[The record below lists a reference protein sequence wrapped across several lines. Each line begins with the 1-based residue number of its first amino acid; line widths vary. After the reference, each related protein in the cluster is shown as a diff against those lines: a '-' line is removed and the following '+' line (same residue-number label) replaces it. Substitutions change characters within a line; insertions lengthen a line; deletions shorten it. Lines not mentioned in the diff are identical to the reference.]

1 MELNWLYR
9 RLGED
14 FGPVTLETLHELLT
28 TGQVDPDDLVRRVDE
43 TEWQPAT
50 SLPALEIDSDS
61 QFDLDIG
68 SMLSAATRAS
78 AREAA
83 VDHTACE
90 RRNFAPV
97 RSAKNKRSAP
107 APVAIP
113 EPAAVPANWYC
124 SSLGQVLGPY
134 TFDALKE
141 MAVDG
146 TLSPTDDVR
155 EGVDGT
161 WLSAK
166 RLPELF
172 PKTASTGK
180 SSAEMDA
187 VNLDRVEWFCRIDGD
202 EFGPMSLNDLQK
214 RIGEGTLDRKDLVR
228 RSWGAA
234 WLHAQDIPG
243 LAFPVAAAVAA
254 PVVAPVAAK
263 SSALEET
270 KSFAPIRKDS
280 NREIDAVPAERPTP
294 RPAIAES
301 TLSSYAETARAAS
314 PVASS
319 YGASSTTPPPSYRPT
334 PVAPPPPPP
343 RASRSSSGPSWS
355 FSLPSGLLDNLKNP
369 KLLAGAGGFVV
380 VLALVFGAKF
390 FIGAPGVK
398 EFATIQQ
405 LWDEVDKAIQSNAA
419 DGTFQEMK
427 SKHTAEVKALKAAIE
442 KKASAQNRL
451 AQIILYCT
459 RDHLPKIYEGSAPER
474 TKRHAMMKADMQEA
488 SELFQRHTS

>member
-14 FGPVTLETLHELLT
+14 FGPVSLETLHELLT
-28 TGQVDPDDLVRRVDE
+28 TGQVDADDLVRRVDDA
-43 TEWQPAT
+43 EWQPAG
-50 SLPALEIDSDS
+50 SLPPLEVDSDS

-97 RSAKNKRSAP
+97 RRAKDKGP
-107 APVAIP
+107 APVATL
-113 EPAAVPANWYC
+113 EPAPVPANWYC

-141 MAVDG
+141 MAADG

-155 EGVDGT
+155 EGADGT

-172 PKTASTGK
+172 PKTAPTGLTST
-180 SSAEMDA
+180 EMDA

-202 EFGPMSLNDLQK
+202 EFGPMSLSDLQK

-243 LAFPVAAAVAA
+243 LAFPVLVAVPA
-254 PVVAPVAAK
+254 VAPVPAK
-263 SSALEET
+263 SAALEET
-270 KSFAPIRKDS
+270 KSFAPVRKDS
-280 NREIDAVPAERPTP
+280 NREMDAVPAERPSP

-301 TLSSYAETARAAS
+301 TISNYAETTRAAASAS
-314 PVASS
+314 PS
-319 YGASSTTPPPSYRPT
+319 YGSSSPTPPPSYRPT
-334 PVAPPPPPP
+334 PVAPPPPP
-343 RASRSSSGPSWS
+343 RASRSSSGPSWN
-355 FSLPSGLLDNLKNP
+355 FSLPSGLMDNLKNP

-380 VLALVFGAKF
+380 VLVLVFGAKL

-398 EFATIQQ
+398 EFATVQQ

-419 DGTFQEMK
+419 DAAFQDMK
-427 SKHTAEVKALKAAIE
+427 TKHTEEVKALKASIE

-459 RDHLPKIYEGSAPER
+459 RDHLPKIYNGSAPER

>member
-28 TGQVDPDDLVRRVDE
+28 TGQVDADDLVRRVDDAD
-43 TEWQPAT
+43 WQPAG
-50 SLPALEIDSDS
+50 SLPPKEVDSDS

-68 SMLSAATRAS
+68 SMLSAAARAS

-97 RSAKNKRSAP
+97 RRAKDKGPASAAPSEP
-107 APVAIP
+107 APIS
-113 EPAAVPANWYC
+113 ANWYC

-134 TFDALKE
+134 TFETLKE

-146 TLSPTDDVR
+146 TLAPTDDVR

-172 PKTASTGK
+172 PKNASTGL
-180 SSAEMDA
+180 SSTEMDA

-243 LAFPVAAAVAA
+243 LAFPVVVA
-254 PVVAPVAAK
+254 APVAAK
-263 SSALEET
+263 SAAAPEET
-270 KSFAPIRKDS
+270 RSSAPLRKDS
-280 NREIDAVPAERPTP
+280 SREIDAVPSERPSP

-301 TLSSYAETARAAS
+301 TLSNYAETTRAAS
-314 PVASS
+314 PMSPS
-319 YGASSTTPPPSYRPT
+319 YGSSSPTPPPSYRPT

-343 RASRSSSGPSWS
+343 RASRSSSGPSWN
-355 FSLPSGLLDNLKNP
+355 FSLPPGLMDNLKNP
-369 KLLAGAGGFVV
+369 KLFAGLGGCVLVVAILFVPK
-380 VLALVFGAKF
+380 LLMGS
-390 FIGAPGVK
+390 PGVR

-405 LWDEVDKAIQSNAA
+405 LWDEVDKAIQSNASDA
-419 DGTFQEMK
+419 AFQEMK
-427 SKHTAEVKALKAAIE
+427 TKHTDEVKALKSAIE

-459 RDHLPKIYEGSAPER
+459 RDHLPKIYNGSAPER

-488 SELFQRHTS
+488 SELYQRHTS

>member
-14 FGPVTLETLHELLT
+14 FGPVSLETLHELLT
-28 TGQVDPDDLVRRVDE
+28 TGQVDADDFVRRVDDA
-43 TEWQPAT
+43 EWQPAA
-50 SLPALEIDSDS
+50 SLPPLEVDSDS

-97 RSAKNKRSAP
+97 RRAKGKGPAAAATLAP
-107 APVAIP
+107 AP
-113 EPAAVPANWYC
+113 VPANWYC

-141 MAVDG
+141 MAIDG

-155 EGVDGT
+155 EGADGT

-172 PKTASTGK
+172 PKTASTGLT
-180 SSAEMDA
+180 STEMDA

-214 RIGEGTLDRKDLVR
+214 RVGEGTLDRKDLVR

-243 LAFPVAAAVAA
+243 LAFPVLVAVPA
-254 PVVAPVAAK
+254 VAPVPAK
-263 SSALEET
+263 SAALEET
-270 KSFAPIRKDS
+270 KSFAPVRKDS
-280 NREIDAVPAERPTP
+280 SREIEAIPAERSSP

-301 TLSSYAETARAAS
+301 TISSYAETTRASAPS
-314 PVASS
+314 SSS
-319 YGASSTTPPPSYRPT
+319 YGSSSIPAPSYRPT

-343 RASRSSSGPSWS
+343 RASRSSSGSSWN
-355 FSLPSGLLDNLKNP
+355 FSLPSGMLDSLKNP

-380 VLALVFGAKF
+380 VIALVFGAKF

-419 DGTFQEMK
+419 DAAFKDMK
-427 SKHTAEVKALKAAIE
+427 TKHTDEVKALKASIE

-459 RDHLPKIYEGSAPER
+459 RDHLPKIYSGSAPER